1 MFLQGL
7 VRGVGDDEIDRLGW
21 NCLQPLDGVQQ
32 GDFEHWTAHD
42 NLGGR
47 SDTQGERRRGDST
60 SGSRSCPLHFSMTR
74 TRSLWRAS
82 VTAQVTQDWN
92 ESNDSNARTVRTT
105 ST

>member
-32 GDFEHWTAHD
+32 GDFEHWIAHD

-47 SDTQGERRRGDST
+47 SDTEGERRRGDST
-60 SGSRSCPLHFSMTR
+60 SASRYYPLHYSMTR
-74 TRSLWRAS
+74 TRSLWRGP
-82 VTAQVTQDWN
+82 VTAQVTHDR
-92 ESNDSNARTVRTT
+92 NDSKIGRAH
-105 ST
+105 